1 MMLENVRFQVISDYQ
16 RILPTIT
23 NLVLQAAFSFKSALV
38 KMAQEEEIVTIM
50 KTEEIKEITF
60 VKLKRKRDL

>member
-16 RILPTIT
+16 RILPLIT
-23 NLVLQAAFSFKSALV
+23 NLVLQAAFSFKSVLV